1 MTDGSRFYK
10 IRRGDRLGDIARRNG
25 TTGERLASIN
35 GIRNPNLIYP
45 GQILALSPKAALRV
59 EFLVID
65 RDRNPVPGL
74 KFRIEY
80 CGRVVE
86 RISAKNGLIEGV
98 VTDSPDDLVSIHVQR
113 GAGSWKLL
121 ASVKSGVGTKRVTLT
136 SPRVRIESQTRPHPQ
151 GGDGRPVRD
160 EPKSTD
166 SPTSTPRIGQAPNS
180 PNEWRPPLA
189 WSGVKASTSFGD
201 PQSLFSSTLEELG
214 IKSAS
219 GTQINSAPI
228 TRVTNDQVGFDFLR
242 GYTGKAISE
251 QDYAEAATKLNCQV
265 AAIKAVAKVESGGK
279 RAFDQKNRPVILFER
294 HKFHKHTG
302 GKYSREYPWLSS
314 EKGYQLAN
322 SKAKRALLKEE
333 IKAGTQVSGNFY
345 GASSDVNYMRLAKAF
360 ALDKAASLKS
370 CSWGKFQVLGEHAEW
385 LGYED
390 VFEFVRL
397 LSISESEHLD
407 CFVRYVMKTPRARK
421 GVQTLDWAM
430 FASAYNGRNYKAFNY
445 DHKMREAYELY
456 SK

>member
-1 MTDGSRFYK
+1 MADGSRFYK
-10 IRRGDRLGDIARRNG
+10 VRRGDRLGDIARRNG
-25 TTGERLASIN
+25 TTAERLASIN
-35 GIRNPNLIYP
+35 GIGNPNLIYP
-45 GQILALSPKAALRV
+45 GQILALSHTAALKV

-65 RDRNPVPGL
+65 SDRNPLPGL

-86 RISAKNGLIEGV
+86 RISAKNGLIDGV

-113 GAGSWKLL
+113 AAGSWKLL

-136 SPRVRIESQTRPHPQ
+136 SPRVKIETRTRPHPQ
-151 GGDGRPVRD
+151 GGDGRPAKD
-160 EPKSTD
+160 DPKSTVP
-166 SPTSTPRIGQAPNS
+166 PTSSTRSVHPPKSQ
-180 PNEWRPPLA
+180 NEWRTPLV
-189 WSGVKASTSFGD
+189 WSAPKASASFGD
-201 PQSLFSSTLEELG
+201 AQSLFSSTLEELG

-219 GTQINSAPI
+219 DVQTNGAPI
-228 TRVTNDQVGFDFLR
+228 TRVTNDQVAFDFLK
-242 GYTGKAISE
+242 GYTGKAITD
-251 QDYAEAATKLNCQV
+251 QDYAAAAKKLNCHV

-314 EKGYQLAN
+314 ERGYQLAI
-322 SKAKRALLKEE
+322 SKAERAQLKEE
-333 IKAGTQVSGNFY
+333 TKAGTQASGHFY

-360 ALDKAASLKS
+360 ALDKVASLKS

-385 LGYED
+385 LGYAD

-397 LSISESEHLD
+397 LSISETEHLD
-407 CFVRYVMKTPRARK
+407 SFVRYVMKTPRARK
-421 GVQTLDWAM
+421 GVQSLDWAM
-430 FASAYNGRNYKAFNY
+430 FASAYNGKNYKTFHY
-445 DHKMREAYELY
+445 DQKMREAYELY